1 MSLRFQKEDDVDRE
15 VKEER
20 RTTPWLFIFYI
31 VFFAVVFGL
40 FDWLGGQSLKSFAE
54 ELGGLIVVC
63 LFVWLI
69 SPIYEEFRKRT
80 KEIDGKI
87 SAIEIGMNAL
97 KESDIDLLKK
107 LTAIE
112 NKLDEIQDK
121 R

>member
-20 RTTPWLFIFYI
+20 RTTPWLYLFCI

-40 FDWLGGQSLKSFAE
+40 FDWLGGQSLKSFWE

-63 LFVWLI
+63 WFIWLV
-69 SPIYEEFRKRT
+69 SPIYEEFRIRT
-80 KEIDGKI
+80 KEIDGKV
-87 SAIEIGMNAL
+87 STIESTINES
-97 KESDIDLLKK
+97 KERDHELLKR

-112 NKLDEIQDK
+112 NRLDEIQGDK
-121 R
+121 